1 MWQVSFELSIFSGR
15 FGSDFYSCIYIN
27 DLWTSQSS
35 NRPFSNCTVSS
46 LSIQT
51 QSVINEDYSDG
62 DGVYNGEENTN
73 IERSRHHSRYSSTL
87 WKKNS
92 GSFTTRIIY
101 CNIVFVTSLETLF
114 IEWSVETWEDLEN
127 QPELCVMI
135 AVWLNDD
142 FDLEFSHKSCIEKS
156 KRIRARESRRI
167 SCT

>member
-87 WKKNS
+87 WKILS
-92 GSFTTRIIY
+92 GSFKTRIIY
-101 CNIVFVTSLETLF
+101 CNIVFVTSLETFL
-114 IEWSVETWEDLEN
+114 
-127 QPELCVMI
+127 
-135 AVWLNDD
+135 LNSP
-142 FDLEFSHKSCIEKS
+142 L
-156 KRIRARESRRI
+156 REGIGERWRRSSEI
-167 SCT
+167 SAILYFKCNILASTASSNWQ